1 MTIKR
6 IDHIAVVVTNIE
18 EAQTFYRDA
27 LGMQVTHI
35 EQVDDQEVIA
45 AFLPAGDSELE
56 LVEPITGTSGVARYL
71 AKRGPGVHHIAL
83 EVDSIEETLAVLK
96 AQGVRLI
103 DEEPTIG
110 SGGKKIAFIHPK
122 SAFGVLIELYE
133 TTPEEPER
141 RADILEDLRTR
152 FEVERQALSAGMSA
166 FLRTL
171 RAASRAEVEDTGDGP
186 AAIVLKAEGEVI
198 DEEE

>member
-1 MTIKR
+1 
-6 IDHIAVVVTNIE
+6 
-18 EAQTFYRDA
+18 
-27 LGMQVTHI
+27 
-35 EQVDDQEVIA
+35 
-45 AFLPAGDSELE
+45 
-56 LVEPITGTSGVARYL
+56 
-71 AKRGPGVHHIAL
+71 
-83 EVDSIEETLAVLK
+83 VLR

-141 RADILEDLRTR
+141 RADILEDLRSR

-186 AAIVLKAEGEVI
+186 AIVLKAEGEVI